1 MANVPVI
8 ISRSITERVNGII
21 SSPPAS
27 NVNPPALN
35 PNEGGGGAGVGI
47 TLNNRW
53 IGGVK
58 RIIETSDV
66 LNIPPYWQ
74 YNVFQLQ
81 IDGLVII
88 ESTGSIN
95 TLGIDI
101 DAVLGGSPIIQK
113 FELVTADY
121 TLTDEDRIITVTTA
135 LTTVTLPTAQVAN
148 TGYEYKIDNSSGGN
162 IFLVGE
168 GGELIQSQVSQ
179 TIPPDTCINVF
190 TNGTEWRIS

>member
-8 ISRSITERVNGII
+8 ISRSITERANGII

-35 PNEGGGGAGVGI
+35 PNEGGGGGGVGI

-81 IDGLVII
+81 IDGLIII

-95 TLGIDI
+95 TL
-101 DAVLGGSPIIQK
+101 DAGVEPIFGTVILQNYNS
-113 FELVTADY
+113 VTEDY
-121 TLTDEDRIITVTTA
+121 TLDLSDRVISVTEA

-168 GGELIQSQVSQ
+168 GGELIQSEVSQ